1 MSNHKLNEPFEKCE
15 SCLKFNVG
23 FDNFSNKKIEHQ
35 NIDIINDICECY
47 YSKFKIIEIYIN
59 NDIDN
64 NFILYGTIKEITKKL
79 IDNIQSYYNTSNFY
93 ISSLSENMC
102 SPFSSGN
109 TINLIIPNLIN
120 RIFYLNLKTTDFT
133 LNFIPNDNIDIFSKN
148 IKNITY
154 KINNLSFDPNYSLN
168 KKID

>member
-1 MSNHKLNEPFEKCE
+1 
-15 SCLKFNVG
+15 
-23 FDNFSNKKIEHQ
+23 
-35 NIDIINDICECY
+35 
-47 YSKFKIIEIYIN
+47 
-59 NDIDN
+59 
-64 NFILYGTIKEITKKL
+64 
-79 IDNIQSYYNTSNFY
+79 
-93 ISSLSENMC
+93 MC

-154 KINNLSFDPNYSLN
+154 KVNNLSFDPNYSLN